1 MAHSFPPSRSISRF
15 SGFTSSRGAPRGA
28 ALRGALPLLFGL
40 VCVLLV
46 ALAGC
51 GGTSGSGGS
60 NAPVSGGTL
69 NVGLTSDVVTLDPL
83 KSSALVDRQV
93 MLNLYDTLVR
103 IDEKNTVQP
112 DLATSWSYTSPTQ
125 LVFTLSSDVKFQ
137 DGTSFNADPVVF
149 NINRILKAASSPRK
163 SELSSVKSVQT
174 VDPTHVQ
181 FNLSAPF
188 APLLATLT
196 DRAGMMLSPAVVQAS
211 GADIA
216 NNPLKAGSGPF
227 QFKTW
232 TKGDHLTIERNPSYW
247 QKDSAG
253 RALPY
258 LNAVNYRPI
267 TDGNVMSTN
276 LSTATIQAAQ
286 GLSPQ
291 AVASAKSNSSL
302 IYKQI
307 PGLSFFGIM
316 LNTKQAPLDD
326 VHVRRAIAWAVN
338 RDEIVSSVLLNN
350 GVVAQG
356 PISPSSWAYSASI
369 APYSHDV
376 SKAKAELAQAANGGA
391 NVSFTML
398 IASGDP
404 TGAQEASF
412 VQSQLK
418 EAGITANIKPETFA
432 TLLTDTDAT
441 KPNFQSAI
449 LGWSGRPDPDGNLY
463 SWFHTGG
470 GNNSMQYSN
479 STVDGLLEDARVQS
493 DQAKRVT
500 DYQNAEKQIL
510 DDSSYVF
517 INHGVAVQA
526 TTTKVHNFLLLPT
539 TIMSFAQVWI
549 A

>member
-1 MAHSFPPSRSISRF
+1 MAHSSPLSRF
-15 SGFTSSRGAPRGA
+15 IPRFSNPTASRGTAFRSVFPV
-28 ALRGALPLLFGL
+28 GL
-40 VCVLLV
+40 GLICVLLV

-51 GGTSGSGGS
+51 GGTSGSNPS
-60 NAPVSGGTL
+60 NNPVTGGTL

-83 KSSALVDRQV
+83 KSTALVDRQV
-93 MLNLYDTLVR
+93 MLNIYDTLVR
-103 IDEKNTVQP
+103 IDDKNVVQP
-112 DLATSWSYTSPTQ
+112 DLASSWSYTTPTQ
-125 LVFTLSSDVKFQ
+125 LVFTLRSDVKFQ
-137 DGTSFNADPVVF
+137 DGTPFNADAVVF

-163 SELSSVKSVQT
+163 SELASVKSVEA
-174 VDPTHVQ
+174 VDSTHVQ
-181 FNLSAPF
+181 FTLSAAF
-188 APLLATLT
+188 SPLLATLT
-196 DRAGMMLSPAVVQAS
+196 DRAGMILSPTALQAT

-216 NNPLKAGSGPF
+216 NSPLKAGSGPF

-232 TKGDHLTIERNPSYW
+232 TKSDHLTIERNPSYW

-253 RALPY
+253 RTLPY
-258 LNAVNYRPI
+258 LDTVNYRPI
-267 TDGNVMSTN
+267 TDGNVMATN
-276 LSTATIQAAQ
+276 LSTATIQVAQ

-291 AVASAKSNSSL
+291 AVTTAKNNPSL
-302 IYKQI
+302 IYKQS

-316 LNTKQAPLDD
+316 LNTKQAPLND

-350 GVVAQG
+350 GVVSQG
-356 PISPSSWAYSASI
+356 PISPSSWAYDASI

-376 SKAKAELAQAANGGA
+376 SKAKAELAQAANGGS

-412 VQSQLK
+412 IQSELK
-418 EAGITANIKPETFA
+418 EAGINVDIKPETFA
-432 TLLTDTDAT
+432 TLLADTDAT
-441 KPNFQSAI
+441 KPNFQSAV
-449 LGWSGRPDPDGNLY
+449 LGWSGRPDPDGNMY

-479 STVDGLLEDARVQS
+479 TTVDGLLEDARAQGDQS
-493 DQAKRVT
+493 KRAT

-517 INHGVAVQA
+517 INHGVSVQA
-526 TTTKVHNFLLLPT
+526 STTKVHNFQAQPT
-539 TIMSFAQVWI
+539 TIMNFTQVWL

>member
-1 MAHSFPPSRSISRF
+1 MTHPHHWLLSRSHSSPDAAERLRRRGTVS
-15 SGFTSSRGAPRGA
+15 SGAWATWLGVLCA
-28 ALRGALPLLFGL
+28 
-40 VCVLLV
+40 LLV
-46 ALAGC
+46 VFAGC
-51 GGTSGSGGS
+51 GSTSANQS
-60 NAPVSGGTL
+60 NGPVTGGTIT
-69 NVGLTSDVVTLDPL
+69 VGLNSDAVTMDPL
-83 KSSALVDRQV
+83 KSSALVDREV
-93 MLNLYDTLVR
+93 MLNVYDTLVR
-103 IDEKNTVQP
+103 VDAQNTVQP
-112 DLATSWSYTSPTQ
+112 DLATAWMNTSPTQ
-125 LVFTLSSDVKFQ
+125 LVFTLRSDVKFQ
-137 DGTSFNADPVVF
+137 DGTPFNADAVVF
-149 NINRILKAASSPRK
+149 NINRILQAAASPRK
-163 SELSSVKSVQT
+163 SELASVKSVEA
-174 VDPTHVQ
+174 VDTTHVQ
-181 FNLSAPF
+181 FNLKAAF

-216 NNPLKAGSGPF
+216 NNPLQAGSGPF
-227 QFKTW
+227 QFKEW
-232 TKGDHLTIERNPSYW
+232 VKNDHLTLERNPHYW

-258 LNAVNYRPI
+258 LSKVIYKGI
-267 TDGNVMSTN
+267 TDGNVMATN
-276 LSTATIQAAQ
+276 LSTATIQIAQ

-291 AVASAKSNSSL
+291 AVASAKTNPSL

-316 LNTKQAPLDD
+316 LDTKKAPLDD

-356 PISPSSWAYSASI
+356 PVSPSSWAYDASI

-376 SKAKAELAQAANGGA
+376 TKAKAELAMAANGGT
-391 NVSFTML
+391 NVSFTLL

-404 TGAQEASF
+404 TGAQEATF
-412 VQSQLK
+412 IQSQLK
-418 EAGITANIKPETFA
+418 EAGINVDIKPETFA
-432 TLLTDTDAT
+432 TLLADTDAT
-441 KPNFQSAI
+441 KPNFQAAL
-449 LGWSGRPDPDGNLY
+449 LGWSGRPDPDGNMY

-479 STVDGLLEDARVQS
+479 ATVDGLLEDARTQS
-493 DQAKRVT
+493 SQTQRAT

-510 DDSSYVF
+510 DDASYVF

-526 TTTKVHNFLLLPT
+526 STTKVHNFQLLPT
-539 TIMSFAQVWI
+539 TIIVLTQVWL

>member
-1 MAHSFPPSRSISRF
+1 MWLS
-15 SGFTSSRGAPRGA
+15 
-28 ALRGALPLLFGL
+28 AL
-40 VCVLLV
+40 CTLLV
-46 ALAGC
+46 VLAGC
-51 GGTSGSGGS
+51 GSSTASGKPNG
-60 NAPVSGGTL
+60 PVTGGTI
-69 NVGLTSDVVTLDPL
+69 NVGLNSDAVTLDPL

-93 MLNLYDTLVR
+93 MLNMYDTLVR
-103 IDEKNTVQP
+103 VDAQNNVQP
-112 DLATSWSYTSPTQ
+112 DLATSWTYTNPTQ
-125 LVFTLSSDVKFQ
+125 LVFTLRSDVKFQ
-137 DGTSFNADPVVF
+137 DGTPFNADAVVF
-149 NINRILKAASSPRK
+149 NINRILQAASSPRK
-163 SELSSVKSVQT
+163 SELSSVKSVT
-174 VDPTHVQ
+174 SVDATHVQ
-181 FNLSAPF
+181 FNLKAAFS
-188 APLLATLT
+188 PLLATLT
-196 DRAGMMLSPAVVQAS
+196 DRAGMMLSPTVVQANP
-211 GADIA
+211 DIP

-227 QFKTW
+227 QFKEW
-232 TKGDHLTIERNPSYW
+232 IKGDHLTIERNPSYW

-258 LNAVNYRPI
+258 LAAVNYRPI
-267 TDGNVMSTN
+267 TDGNVMATN
-276 LSTATIQAAQ
+276 LSTATIQVAQ

-291 AVASAKSNSSL
+291 AVASAKTNSSL

-338 RDEIVSSVLLNN
+338 RDEIVTSVLLNN

-369 APYSHDV
+369 APYTHDV
-376 SKAKAELAQAANGGA
+376 NKAKAELAQAANGGA

-412 VQSQLK
+412 IQSELK
-418 EAGITANIKPETFA
+418 EAGINVDIKPETFA

-441 KPNFQSAI
+441 KPNFQAAT
-449 LGWSGRPDPDGNLY
+449 LGWSGRPDPDGNMY

-479 STVDGLLEDARVQS
+479 STVDGLLEDARAQS
-493 DQAKRVT
+493 TQSQRAT

-526 TTTKVHNFLLLPT
+526 STTKVHNFQILPT
-539 TIMSFAQVWI
+539 SIIVLTQVWL

>member
-1 MAHSFPPSRSISRF
+1 V
-15 SGFTSSRGAPRGA
+15 G
-28 ALRGALPLLFGL
+28 LL
-40 VCVLLV
+40 CVLLV

-51 GGTSGSGGS
+51 GGTSTS
-60 NAPVSGGTL
+60 NSSNNPVSGGTL

-83 KSSALVDRQV
+83 KSSALVDREV
-93 MLNLYDTLVR
+93 MLNIYDTLVR
-103 IDEKNTVQP
+103 VDEKNTVQP
-112 DLATSWSYTSPTQ
+112 DLATSWTYTNPTQ
-125 LVFTLSSDVKFQ
+125 LVFTLRSDVKFQ
-137 DGTSFNADPVVF
+137 DGTPFNADAVVF
-149 NINRILKAASSPRK
+149 NINRILTAASSPRK
-163 SELSSVKSVQT
+163 SELASVKSVKA
-174 VDPTHVQ
+174 VDATHAE
-181 FNLSAPF
+181 FDLSAPF
-188 APLLATLT
+188 SPLLATLT
-196 DRAGMMLSPAVVQAS
+196 DRAGMMLSPAVVQAT

-258 LNAVNYRPI
+258 LDTINYKPI
-267 TDGNVMSTN
+267 TDGNVMATN
-276 LSTATIQAAQ
+276 LSTATIQVAQ

-291 AVASAKSNSSL
+291 AVASAKSNPSL
-302 IYKQI
+302 IYKQS

-316 LNTKQAPLDD
+316 LNTKQAPLND

-350 GVVAQG
+350 GVVSQG
-356 PISPSSWAYSASI
+356 PISPSSWAYDSSI

-376 SKAKAELAQAANGGA
+376 NKAKAELAQAAGGGTS
-391 NVSFTML
+391 VSFTML
-398 IASGDP
+398 ISSGDP
-404 TGAQEASF
+404 TLAQEASF
-412 VQSQLK
+412 IQSQLK
-418 EAGITANIKPETFA
+418 EAGINADIKPETFA

-441 KPNFQSAI
+441 KPNFQAAL
-449 LGWSGRPDPDGNLY
+449 LGWSGRPDPDGNMY

-479 STVDGLLEDARVQS
+479 TTVDSLLEDARAES
-493 DQAKRVT
+493 DQAKRTT

-517 INHGVAVQA
+517 INHGVSVQA

-539 TIMSFAQVWI
+539 TIMLFSQVWL

>member
-1 MAHSFPPSRSISRF
+1 MRRF
-15 SGFTSSRGAPRGA
+15 TT
-28 ALRGALPLLFGL
+28 LRGALPLWLGL
-40 VCVLLV
+40 ICVLLV

-51 GGTSGSGGS
+51 GGTSGSGGGS
-60 NAPVSGGTL
+60 NAPVTGGTL

-83 KSSALVDRQV
+83 KSTALVDREV
-93 MLNLYDTLVR
+93 MLNTYDTLVR
-103 IDEKNTVQP
+103 VDEKNTVQP

-125 LVFTLSSDVKFQ
+125 LVFTLRSDVKFQ
-137 DGTSFNADPVVF
+137 DGTPFNADAVVF

-163 SELSSVKSVQT
+163 SELSSVKSVEA

-181 FNLSAPF
+181 FNLSAAF
-188 APLLATLT
+188 SPLLATLT
-196 DRAGMMLSPAVVQAS
+196 DRAGMILSPTALQAS

-232 TKGDHLTIERNPSYW
+232 AKGDHLTIERNTNYW

-253 RALPY
+253 RMLPY
-258 LNAVNYRPI
+258 LDAVNYRPI
-267 TDGNVMSTN
+267 TDGNVMATN
-276 LSTATIQAAQ
+276 LTTATIQVAQ

-291 AVASAKSNSSL
+291 AVAAAKSNPSL
-302 IYKQI
+302 VYKQSSA
-307 PGLSFFGIM
+307 LSFFGIM

-326 VHVRRAIAWAVN
+326 VHVRRAIAWAIN

-376 SKAKAELAQAANGGA
+376 NKAKAELAQAANGGA

-412 VQSQLK
+412 IQSQLK
-418 EAGITANIKPETFA
+418 EAGINVDIKPETFA
-432 TLLTDTDAT
+432 TLLADTDAT
-441 KPNFQSAI
+441 KPNFQAAA
-449 LGWSGRPDPDGNLY
+449 LGWSGRPDPDGNMY

-479 STVDGLLEDARVQS
+479 STVDSLLEDARVQS
-493 DQAKRVT
+493 DQAKRAT

-539 TIMSFAQVWI
+539 TIMLFSQVWL